1 MSEAPGRRAIAE
13 INPPDQELHVLLY
26 PSGMSV
32 STRTLTVL
40 SDVLRRHRR
49 ERATRWRRLSAGR
62 QALLVIAY
70 LRKGETYA
78 DLACGFAVGTS
89 TVYRYVREALEL
101 LAAMAPTLEQAI
113 AVAARK
119 AFVILD
125 GTLLRIDRVGM
136 AADYNRGFYSGKHKC
151 HGLNVQ
157 VIADPVGRL
166 VWISPVLPG
175 ARHDMGA
182 AREHGIIDAL
192 NAAEITTIADTA
204 YQGGGAAIRV
214 PQRRRR
220 VDPDTGRYRR
230 LSRNQKDVN
239 TAHAR
244 QRGPG
249 ERVNAELKN
258 WRILRKI
265 RSSPNHA
272 AELVAAVQTLMIA
285 SA

>member
-1 MSEAPGRRAIAE
+1 MLS
-13 INPPDQELHVLLY
+13 Y

-32 STRTLTVL
+32 SSRALGML
-40 SDVLRRHRR
+40 ADALRRHPRNQ
-49 ERATRWRRLSAGR
+49 RATRWRKLTAGR

-70 LRKGETYA
+70 LRKGETYTE
-78 DLACGFAVGTS
+78 LACGFAIGTS
-89 TVYRYVREALEL
+89 TVYRYVREAITL

-113 AVAARK
+113 EVARGK

-136 AADYNRGFYSGKHKC
+136 ASGRDRAFYSGKHKA
-151 HGLNVQ
+151 HGVNVQ
-157 VIADPVGRL
+157 VIADPAGRL
-166 VWISPVLPG
+166 VWISPTLPG

-182 AREHGIIDAL
+182 ARQHGIVDAL
-192 NAAEITTIADTA
+192 NQAGIQTIADTA

-220 VDPDTGRYRR
+220 LDPDTGRYRP
-230 LSRNQKDVN
+230 LSPGQKQVN
-239 TAHAR
+239 RAHAR

-258 WRILRKI
+258 WRVLHKI
-265 RSSPNHA
+265 RSCPSRA
-272 AELVAAVQTLMIA
+272 SELVAAVQTLMIA
-285 SA
+285 NV

>member
-1 MSEAPGRRAIAE
+1 MLS
-13 INPPDQELHVLLY
+13 Y

-32 STRTLTVL
+32 SSRALTTLAE
-40 SDVLRRHRR
+40 VLRRHRNQ
-49 ERATRWRRLSAGR
+49 RATRWRKLSAGR
-62 QALLVIAY
+62 QALLVMAY

-78 DLACGFAVGTS
+78 ELACGFKIGTS
-89 TVYRYVREALEL
+89 TVYRYVREALAL
-101 LAAMAPTLEQAI
+101 LATMAPTLDQAI
-113 AVAARK
+113 EVARRK

-136 AADYNRGFYSGKHKC
+136 ASGRDRAFYSGKHKC

-166 VWISPVLPG
+166 VWISPALPG

-192 NAAEITTIADTA
+192 AEAGVRAVADTA
-204 YQGGGAAIRV
+204 YQGGGEAIRV

-220 VDPDTGRYRR
+220 IDPDTGRYRR
-230 LSRNQKDVN
+230 LSHNQKQVN
-239 TAHAR
+239 AAHAR

-265 RSSPNHA
+265 RSCPSRA
-272 AELVAAVQTLMIA
+272 SELIAAVQTLVIA
-285 SA
+285 NA

>member
-1 MSEAPGRRAIAE
+1 M
-13 INPPDQELHVLLY
+13 LLY

-32 STRTLTVL
+32 STRALTTL
-40 SDVLRRHRR
+40 SDVLRGHRR
-49 ERATRWRRLSAGR
+49 DRATRWRKLSAGR

-78 DLACGFAVGTS
+78 ELACGFTIGTS
-89 TVYRYVREALEL
+89 TVYRYVREALRL

-125 GTLLRIDRVGM
+125 GTLLHIDRVGM
-136 AADYNRGFYSGKHKC
+136 TGNRDRPYYSGKHKC

-157 VIADPVGRL
+157 VIADPIGRL

-192 NAAEITTIADTA
+192 NAAEIDTIADTA
-204 YQGGGAAIRV
+204 YQGGGPAVRT

-220 VDPDTGRYRR
+220 LDPDTGRYRR
-230 LSRNQKDVN
+230 LSRSQKQVN

-258 WRILRKI
+258 WKILRKI

-272 AELVAAVQTLMIA
+272 GELVAAVQTLMLV